1 MVHPQKRIFIKRVLE
16 STICR
21 ICEMKKDL
29 CLFNPR
35 PKSLYVHL
43 DQLLFD
49 LKYDPSIIEIPVPR
63 YFKEDDRIKVELAF
77 KEPVERDTGKKKKKK
92 ASKKKKKKKTE
103 DEPKPEPR
111 SMKEKEFLI
120 DRELMNAHQTTD
132 EEVEIVHDP
141 FTLDME
147 IVAAIRLIQKNER
160 GRQGRFRYNQITEQL
175 IKFNERK
182 AARENLKSNKQVE
195 MTIQEKEQAA
205 AEFVQRRIRAILAR
219 KQVEAMRQEE
229 MIFLGMQRK
238 PKTDEELKHG
248 PIQMAEGTAE
258 NRKQKQEDNMLVF
271 DKAKQDLGDEIDN
284 IEGNDIVDKMLKER
298 RDWIQEQKAMQA
310 GKPPADIVKFYERN
324 NLETPLSPEEQA
336 IKDAEAEAE
345 GGKKKK
351 KDAKKKGKKGK
362 GGDDGDDDKQVA
374 KIGPSEVVQK
384 FDEFYSDYNKVW
396 ADRDDTGNQDQ
407 GYDRDMARSE
417 VLPLVE
423 KDKEKLVDEMINQ
436 ELKNMMA
443 LAKIKGKKKKGKG
456 KKKGKKKKAKAN
468 KLPGAKWIKGIDE
481 YQLLVELI

>member
-1 MVHPQKRIFIKRVLE
+1 
-16 STICR
+16 
-21 ICEMKKDL
+21 
-29 CLFNPR
+29 
-35 PKSLYVHL
+35 
-43 DQLLFD
+43 
-49 LKYDPSIIEIPVPR
+49 
-63 YFKEDDRIKVELAF
+63 
-77 KEPVERDTGKKKKKK
+77 
-92 ASKKKKKKKTE
+92 
-103 DEPKPEPR
+103 
-111 SMKEKEFLI
+111 
-120 DRELMNAHQTTD
+120 
-132 EEVEIVHDP
+132 
-141 FTLDME
+141 
-147 IVAAIRLIQKNER
+147 
-160 GRQGRFRYNQITEQL
+160 
-175 IKFNERK
+175 
-182 AARENLKSNKQVE
+182 
-195 MTIQEKEQAA
+195 
-205 AEFVQRRIRAILAR
+205 
-219 KQVEAMRQEE
+219 

-248 PIQMAEGTAE
+248 PIQMAESTAE

-271 DKAKQDLGDEIDN
+271 DKAKTDLQDEIDT

-481 YQLLVELI
+481 Y